1 MLPHIA
7 APWPSIGIDKL
18 TRWFGDFTFNFAEEQ
33 GGQDILDLTSF
44 EFASFE
50 EAIETAAKVGNDTA
64 SLLIRKHHSHW

>member
-1 MLPHIA
+1 M
-7 APWPSIGIDKL
+7 
-18 TRWFGDFTFNFAEEQ
+18 
-33 GGQDILDLTSF
+33 LDLTAF